1 MSQGESDRGERETGM
16 FFSSAIANGKKIVQ
30 LLTQFVDAENSTN
43 FIVLM
48 DFFQFKQ
55 RIELKKRPLNDY
67 EREMKIR

>member
-1 MSQGESDRGERETGM
+1 MKQEC
-16 FFSSAIANGKKIVQ
+16 FFLQLLPMEKKIVQ
-30 LLTQFVDAENSTN
+30 LLTQFVDAEDSTN